1 MAHPLLSA
9 ACSSKGVSLTMIKRL
24 KQKGFTLIELMI
36 VVAIIGILALVAI
49 PAFMD
54 YMKKSKKTEA
64 SLQLNKIAK
73 NAKAAFI
80 TNASYPI
87 TAAALNPSSDCCTQN
102 DGGKKKCPN
111 TTDWSADGWR
121 ELDFQID
128 EPFYFQYKYDPTGSG
143 SGFTAIA
150 VGNLDCD
157 AASITYTLTGTSAGG
172 NPATNMNEPAPN
184 SD

>member
-1 MAHPLLSA
+1 MHHAQQGGSFML
-9 ACSSKGVSLTMIKRL
+9 KRL
-24 KQKGFTLIELMI
+24 RQRGFTLIELMI

-80 TNASYPI
+80 TNASYPM
-87 TAAALNPSSDCCTQN
+87 TAAAKNPATDCCSSGRT
-102 DGGKKKCPN
+102 DKKCPE
-111 TTDWSADGWR
+111 TTAWTAQGWLD
-121 ELDFQID
+121 LDFQID
-128 EPFYFQYKYDPTGSG
+128 EPFYFQYQYDADSTGST
-143 SGFTAIA
+143 FTALA

-157 AASITYTLTGTSAGG
+157 SASITYTLRGLSNNG
-172 NPATNMNEPAPN
+172 NPATSMSEPAPN